1 MQTDIQ
7 TAGSRVLLPKR
18 RHEVR
23 LKSRGGEGYLLLT
36 VVLLAFVFVIMS
48 VALNGLGLAV
58 TYRRAVG
65 LASVGAQAGAGSLAA
80 FDGQTVSLSGE
91 ACQIALATVQASLP
105 AGVNSADVRISCT
118 QGAMDVVVSVSLKPL
133 HVFGGVFPRG
143 IEFVQATSR
152 AAPKYGINDQEN

>member
-23 LKSRGGEGYLLLT
+23 LKSRNGEGYLLLT

-65 LASVGAQAGAGSLAA
+65 LASVGAQAGAGSLVA

-91 ACQIALATVQASLP
+91 ACPIALATVQASLP
-105 AGVNSADVRISCT
+105 VGVNSTDVRISCT
-118 QGAMDVVVSVSLKPL
+118 QSAMDVVVSVSLKPL

-152 AAPKYGINDQEN
+152 AAPKYGINDQET